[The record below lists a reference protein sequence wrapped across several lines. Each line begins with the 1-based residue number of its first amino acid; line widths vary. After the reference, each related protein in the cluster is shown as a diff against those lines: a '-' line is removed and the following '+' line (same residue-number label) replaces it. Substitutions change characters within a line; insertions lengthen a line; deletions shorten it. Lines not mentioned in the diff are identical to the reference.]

1 MNKKYLR
8 FLGIVALLAGAGFV
22 GARLL
27 VRLLTPRPDNVGVRT
42 ERLAPCPSYPACVSS
57 QAPPEDEAHYIAPLA
72 YTGALDEARDRIV
85 AILAAMERTNIITVA
100 DDYIYAEVVTPGFR
114 YTDDVE
120 FTFDDDAKLIHVR
133 SSARVPYY
141 DFEVNRKRVEAIR
154 AAFAAAE
161 R

>member
-8 FLGIVALLAGAGFV
+8 FLGIAALLAGAGFV

-42 ERLAPCPSYPACVSS
+42 ERLASCPSYPACVSS
-57 QAPPEDEAHYIAPLA
+57 QAPQDDEAHYIAPLV

-85 AILAAMERTNIITVA
+85 AILTAMERTTIITAA
-100 DDYIYAEVVTPGFR
+100 DDYIYAESVTPGLR

-120 FTFDDDAKLIHVR
+120 FTFDDAAKRIHVR

-141 DFEVNRKRVEAIR
+141 DFEVNRQRVEAIR
-154 AAFAAAE
+154 TAFTAGT

>member
-1 MNKKYLR
+1 MHKKYLR
-8 FLGIVALLAGAGFV
+8 FLGLVALLAGSGFV

-42 ERLAPCPSYPACVSS
+42 ERLAPCPGYPACVSS
-57 QAPPEDEAHYIAPLA
+57 QAPPEDEAHYIAPLVYA
-72 YTGALDEARDRIV
+72 GALDEARDRVV
-85 AILAAMERTNIITVA
+85 AILEAMERTTIIAIA
-100 DDYIYAEVVTPGFR
+100 DDYIYAESVTPGLR

-120 FTFDDDAKLIHVR
+120 FIFDDAAKLVHVR

-141 DFEVNRKRVEAIR
+141 DFDVNRKRVEAIR

>member
-57 QAPPEDEAHYIAPLA
+57 QAPPDDEAHYIAPLA
-72 YTGALDEARDRIV
+72 YTGALDKARDRIV

-100 DDYIYAEVVTPGFR
+100 DDYIYAEVVTPGFG

-120 FTFDDDAKLIHVR
+120 FAFDDAAKRIHVR

-141 DFEVNRKRVEAIR
+141 DFDVNRKRVEHIR

>member
-1 MNKKYLR
+1 MNNKYVR
-8 FLGIVALLAGAGFV
+8 ALGVLVILAGAGFV
-22 GARLL
+22 GARML
-27 VRLLTPRPDNVGVRT
+27 VRAVSPRPDNLGVR
-42 ERLAPCPSYPACVSS
+42 EGRLAPCPSYPACVSS
-57 QAPPEDEAHYIAPLA
+57 QAPPEDEAHYIAPLV

-85 AILAAMERTNIITVA
+85 NIVKAMERSTIITVA
-100 DDYIYAEVVTPGFR
+100 NDYLYAEFVTPGFG

-141 DFEVNRKRVEAIR
+141 DFDVNRERVERIR

>member
-85 AILAAMERTNIITVA
+85 AILEAMERTTVVVVV
-100 DDYIYAEVVTPGFR
+100 DDYVYAESVTPGLR

-120 FTFDDDAKLIHVR
+120 FTFDEAAKYIHVR

-141 DFEVNRKRVEAIR
+141 DFEVNRERVEHIR

>member
-1 MNKKYLR
+1 MHKKYLR

-22 GARLL
+22 SARLL

-42 ERLAPCPSYPACVSS
+42 ERLALCPSYPACVSS
-57 QAPPEDEAHYIAPLA
+57 QAPPEDEAHYIAPLVYA
-72 YTGALDEARDRIV
+72 GALDEARDRIV
-85 AILAAMERTNIITVA
+85 AILNVMERITVVTIA
-100 DDYIYAEVVTPGFR
+100 DDYIYAEAVTPGFR

-120 FTFDDDAKLIHVR
+120 FYFDDAAKLVHVR

-141 DFEVNRKRVEAIR
+141 DFDVNRKRVESIR
-154 AAFAAAE
+154 TAFTVAE